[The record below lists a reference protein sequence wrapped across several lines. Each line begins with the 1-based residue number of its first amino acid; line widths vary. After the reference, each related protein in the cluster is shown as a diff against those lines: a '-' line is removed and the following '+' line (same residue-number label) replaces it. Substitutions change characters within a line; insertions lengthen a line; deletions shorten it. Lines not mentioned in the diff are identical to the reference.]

1 MTNIFGLC
9 ARLARVVVLVV
20 VALSG
25 MSTAA
30 LAMSQACSEI
40 NDFWGAG
47 RTIAPAGD
55 ELEQEI
61 INHGALAS
69 GETLIWAFS
78 TTGTASGSNFVIF
91 QITMNGAND
100 LLFYSSADQGNVT
113 NAIGTHTVTQADNP
127 ARGLDVM
134 WSVDNPSGETGNS
147 LTAKIYCTSP
157 VVAPTLSGISP
168 TSGPVA
174 GGTRVTLTGTGLSE
188 TYLVTFGGRSARS
201 LQVHSATSVS
211 MTTPPMSEGMQ
222 IVELSGGSG
231 RALLPGGFNAID
243 APPVVESVSVPNNGT
258 HAVGAVLRFEV
269 RFDQDVAV
277 SGTPQIALTIG
288 GVTRHASY
296 RTESD
301 TRDLVF
307 YYFVQEG
314 DQDHDGIEVGPDLE
328 VVGGSIRNM
337 ADTHDAKL
345 TLNAVPSTAGV
356 RIDGIAPTVLS
367 VEPIGGALP
376 TDSSVTFN
384 VRFSEPVVASGGW
397 LSVRGTG
404 TVKHGAISWTGGA
417 DAYTV
422 HIDGLSGKGTIELY
436 IVSGVPDAAG
446 NRLVDHFMSGT
457 SHSVAVP
464 QAPAPPTIS
473 SVSAGDAEATVS
485 FNPPVDNGGEPIT
498 SYTVTS
504 SPDNISATGAS
515 SPITVGGLTNGQA
528 YTFTAVANN
537 AIGASLASAAS
548 GPVTPKAPLVI
559 TPTGRLP
566 DAIAGQPYNISFS
579 VSGNSGAPT
588 WDFVTSP
595 PPTLRLDA
603 ATGELSGT
611 ITVEGEWSL
620 FVRVTDEA
628 GSSAIA
634 GVDITVLPQLTAP
647 NAPHIN
653 QLAAAGN
660 RQIAVEFTPSSHDGG
675 SQITHYTVT
684 SYPEGKTGTGSFSP
698 IMVAGLTNGVAYS
711 FTMTATNAIGTSL
724 ESNRVGPIVLIGR
737 PSAPTITSAT
747 PGDGEVTVDF
757 TTPADDGG
765 SAISSYYVF
774 VVSPDGSFQTLS
786 RAQSPIT
793 VTGLTNGRSYT
804 FEVAAFNG
812 IFVGDYS
819 ARSAAVT
826 PSGVPI
832 APSITGLKAGD
843 QKVEVQFL
851 PPVDNGGAAVTEY
864 TVLASPG
871 YHLQTGA
878 SSPIT
883 VGGLTNG
890 TPYTIIVTAHN
901 AAGVGAVAEAG
912 PIVPIGSELAVTP
925 QGSLPEAMAGE
936 AYSVQFAAAG
946 GAGSVTYG
954 TIDSLPLGLTLSAS
968 GQLSGTPA
976 GASSGYARSLD
987 IYASDSQG
995 RSGSATVDLRVVP
1008 RAVTVQDKTI
1018 IVPSGS
1024 PTVLFDL
1031 AAGATGGPFNYA
1043 EYFWATPNEAGTVG
1057 FRYDCMA
1064 MPGQV
1069 SACMYY
1075 TPAPGFVGEAKLGF
1089 ELKSQ
1094 LGKSNRG
1101 TITFIVEAEVDLDAI
1116 SETFSQLSQDFV
1128 TTRSGL
1134 LSGAISEPG
1143 IRDRRSMGSG
1153 AAPGSVSATAGGNSA
1168 TLNFAGS
1175 TLELQ
1180 AFQAMDRAMAVDTS
1194 GLNFWIDGTATL
1206 HVRNQDGDDS
1216 WGSFALA
1223 SVGADVMVDQN
1234 LMVGV
1239 ALHSDWMEDLTD
1251 ISAVEGRGVLVGPYL
1266 SAELTEGLFLDASVY
1281 YGQSWN
1287 RADSGAFGGDFET
1300 QRLLVK
1306 ARLEGDVGLS
1316 EVLALRPSA
1325 TLFYLR
1331 EEMGGYAVT
1340 DGSGAVALVEG
1351 FATEQL
1357 RLSGG
1362 LRLDYSL
1369 DWADGLTLSPYGD
1382 LRLGLMMTDGQE
1394 GVFGTLGLGAEV
1406 LGLGDWRFSLG
1417 SELGLDSQGLRSVSG
1432 KVGAGIRF

>member
-174 GGTRVTLTGTGLSE
+174 GGTRVTLTGAGLGE
-188 TYLVTFGGRSARS
+188 ADLVTFGGLPGSDLTINS
-201 LQVHSATSVS
+201 DTSISV
-211 MTTPPMSEGMQ
+211 TTPA
-222 IVELSGGSG
+222 LGGGGGVAAVRVSTPHG
-231 RALLPGGFNAID
+231 AEFVPGGFRYFSSPKVSSVLVPESAAHPAFSNLQFIVSFD
-243 APPVVESVSVPNNGT
+243 QPVVVT
-258 HAVGAVLRFEV
+258 
-269 RFDQDVAV
+269 
-277 SGTPQIALTIG
+277 GTPQLELLVGA
-288 GVTRHASY
+288 
-296 RTESD
+296 D
-301 TRDLVF
+301 TRYALCPDQVVDYRL
-307 YYFVQEG
+307 YCGYRIAGG
-314 DQDHDGIEVGPDLE
+314 DNDADGIELGALLLN
-328 VVGGSIRNM
+328 GGSIRDHSDTVD
-337 ADTHDAKL
+337 ADL
-345 TLNAVPSTAGV
+345 TLNSVGDMKGV
-356 RIDGIAPTVLS
+356 LVDTIDPTVISS
-367 VEPIGGALP
+367 VPDPGALP
-376 TDSSVTFN
+376 TDERVNFVVTF
-384 VRFSEPVVASGGW
+384 SERIVSLGSTAFQLSTTGTASGDIF
-397 LSVRGTG
+397 S
-404 TVKHGAISWTGGA
+404 AQFA
-417 DAYTV
+417 P
-422 HIDGLSGKGTIELY
+422 DGLGAVVTVADIEGDGTISVG
-436 IVSGVPDAAG
+436 IRAAGISDAAG
-446 NRLVDHFMSGT
+446 NSLSGAYSSGT
-457 SHSVAVP
+457 PHTVVP
-464 QAPAPPTIS
+464 HRAPDAPFINRLEMFD
-473 SVSAGDAEATVS
+473 GQATVG
-485 FNPPVDNGGEPIT
+485 FTPPPSNGG
-498 SYTVTS
+498 
-504 SPDNISATGAS
+504 SP
-515 SPITVGGLTNGQA
+515 
-528 YTFTAVANN
+528 
-537 AIGASLASAAS
+537 
-548 GPVTPKAPLVI
+548 
-559 TPTGRLP
+559 
-566 DAIAGQPYNISFS
+566 
-579 VSGNSGAPT
+579 
-588 WDFVTSP
+588 
-595 PPTLRLDA
+595 
-603 ATGELSGT
+603 
-611 ITVEGEWSL
+611 
-620 FVRVTDEA
+620 
-628 GSSAIA
+628 
-634 GVDITVLPQLTAP
+634 
-647 NAPHIN
+647 
-653 QLAAAGN
+653 
-660 RQIAVEFTPSSHDGG
+660 
-675 SQITHYTVT
+675 ITHYTVT
-684 SYPEGKTGTGSFSP
+684 SDPEGKTATGTSSP
-698 IMVAGLTNGVAYS
+698 IVVSGLSKGTTYT
-711 FTMTATNAIGTSL
+711 FTMTATNAVGTSVQ
-724 ESNRVGPIVLIGR
+724 SNQAGPMVSIGP
-737 PSAPTITSAT
+737 PSAPAITAAT
-747 PGDGEVTVDF
+747 PGDGEVTLVF
-757 TTPADDGG
+757 STPADDGG
-765 SAISSYYVF
+765 SPISDYT
-774 VVSPDGSFQTLS
+774 VSVLDPDGSS
-786 RAQSPIT
+786 HPVYGAQSPLT
-793 VTGLTNGRSYT
+793 LTGLTNGRPYS
-804 FEVAAFNG
+804 FRVAAFNG
-812 IFVGDYS
+812 SFYGEYS
-819 ARSAAVT
+819 VPYVVT
-826 PSGVPI
+826 PRKAPT
-832 APSITGLKAGD
+832 APSISVVKPGD
-843 QKVEVQFL
+843 RQVEVQFL
-851 PPVDNGGAAVTEY
+851 PPVANGGASVTHY

-901 AAGVGAVAEAG
+901 EAGVGALAEAG
-912 PIVPIGSELAVTP
+912 PIVPIGSELALTP
-925 QGSLPEAMAGE
+925 QGTLPDAMAGE

-946 GAGSVTYG
+946 ASGSVTYG
-954 TIDSLPLGLTLSAS
+954 TIDSLPVGLTLSAS

-976 GASSGYARSLD
+976 GASSGYARSLA

-1008 RAVTVQDKTI
+1008 RAVTARDHEVALSQ
-1018 IVPSGS
+1018 GS
-1024 PTVLFDL
+1024 SVVVNLTE
-1031 AAGATGGPFNYA
+1031 GATGGPFYGVTTSDV
-1043 EYFWATPNEAGTVG
+1043 TPAHAGT
-1057 FRYDCMA
+1057 
-1064 MPGQV
+1064 
-1069 SACMYY
+1069 
-1075 TPAPGFVGEAKLGF
+1075 LGF
-1089 ELKSQ
+1089 SRDCPAGQIARCLLFTPDPDFSGAARLTYWLESS
-1094 LGKSNRG
+1094 LGVSNAA
-1101 TITFIVEAEVDLDAI
+1101 TISITVEAAPIDLDAI
-1116 SETFSQLSQDFV
+1116 SETFAQLSQDFV
-1128 TTRSGL
+1128 TTRAGL
-1134 LSGAISEPG
+1134 LSGGISEPG

-1153 AAPGSVSATAGGNSA
+1153 NAPGSVSATASGNSA

-1175 TLELQ
+1175 TLELE
-1180 AFQAMDRAMAVDTS
+1180 AFQAMDRAVAVDTS

-1206 HVRNQDGDDS
+1206 HVRNQEGGDS

-1223 SVGADVMVDQN
+1223 SVGADVMVDKN
-1234 LMVGV
+1234 LLVGV

-1287 RADSGAFGGDFET
+1287 RAESGAFGGDFET

-1306 ARLEGDVGLS
+1306 ARLEGEVTLS
-1316 EVLALRPSA
+1316 EVLALRSSA